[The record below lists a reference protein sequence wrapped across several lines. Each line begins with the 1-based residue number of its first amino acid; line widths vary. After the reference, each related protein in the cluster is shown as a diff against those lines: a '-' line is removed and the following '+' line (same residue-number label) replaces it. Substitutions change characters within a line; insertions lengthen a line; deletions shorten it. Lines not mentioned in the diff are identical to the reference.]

1 MVTLNITFKDVESIF
16 NMLFF
21 LNVGMILILVIA
33 AINFK
38 KEV

>member
-1 MVTLNITFKDVESIF
+1 MLTLNITFKDVESIF

-21 LNVGMILILVIA
+21 LNVGMVLILVIA

-38 KEV
+38 KGV

>member
-1 MVTLNITFKDVESIF
+1 MLTLNITFKDVESIF

-21 LNVGMILILVIA
+21 LNVGMVLILVIA